1 MEVVA
6 AAQLLDLAWRSSVAS
21 VGPTC
26 TVDSSLGDELAVDAV
41 NVIVKSEGGAG
52 VGRMECWA
60 KCLLRVFL
68 M

>member
-26 TVDSSLGDELAVDAV
+26 TVDSLLGDGLSAGAV
-41 NVIVKSEGGAG
+41 NVIVKNEGGVG
-52 VGRMECWA
+52 VGRMEC
-60 KCLLRVFL
+60 
-68 M
+68 